1 MQWTS
6 DPIRHLRTTLFA
18 TLVASSSLTHADLFF
33 SEYVEGSSN
42 NKALEIYNNTG
53 ASVDLSAYEVQ
64 MFFNGNTNAALTIAL
79 QGTLPDGEVYVL
91 AHSAAHPD
99 ILAVADQT
107 NGAGWFNGDDAV
119 ALLYGGNPIDVI
131 GQIGVDPGSQWGTGD
146 TATANKTL
154 RRMTS
159 VTEGNADGYD
169 AFDPAQQWQG
179 FAQDTFADL
188 GQYADNS
195 DPGTTEEC
203 GMPATRIH
211 TIQGDGASSS
221 FIGTTQTI
229 EGVVVGDFQ
238 GSDRLSGF
246 FVQEEDSDRDNNP
259 LTSEGIFI
267 FDSTNAMTINAGDL
281 VRITGNVSE
290 YFNMTQIT
298 AASMQVCATGV
309 SVTPSVLVLPVTT
322 LSDLER
328 HEGMAIVVQ
337 QDLTV
342 TENYNLGRYG
352 ELVLSADG
360 RLFNPTQVATP
371 GAAAQAVAVQN
382 SLRRILLD
390 DGSGRQNPAVIPY
403 PAPELSAYNTVRSG
417 DRVIGLQGVL
427 HYSFD
432 EYRIQPT
439 STPIFVP
446 DNARTPEP
454 DLPGSGSL
462 KIASF
467 NVLNYFNGDGL
478 GGGFPTSRGAN
489 TPEEFARQRAK
500 IIAALVAM
508 DADIVGLIE
517 IENDGYGP
525 HSAIQ
530 DLVNGLYDAGLDYA
544 VVNPGVAQIG
554 TDEITVG
561 FIYKPAT
568 VELVNASAILD
579 SSVDPRFVDNKNRPV
594 LAQSF
599 REIATQGVVTLAVTH
614 LKSKGSD
621 CNDLS
626 DPDTGDGQGN
636 CNLTR
641 TAAAEAMVDWLASD
655 PTDSNDTDV
664 LIMGDLN
671 AYAKEDPITTIEA
684 AGYVNLLK
692 DFSGDLAYSYVF
704 TGLAGYLDHAL
715 ASNSLRSQVTGAVD
729 WHINADEPRV
739 LDYNE
744 EFKTPQQVISLY
756 SPETWRASD
765 HDPLII
771 ELALTAPQPEAV
783 RGDFNQH
790 QKINGKDLKLL
801 LRNLGKKI
809 TDSNGQFDLNDDGRI
824 SLLDMLI
831 WTLWLAQSKHS

>member
-6 DPIRHLRTTLFA
+6 DPIRLLRH
-18 TLVASSSLTHADLFF
+18 TLVVALLSSSSLASADLFF
-33 SEYVEGSSN
+33 SEYIEGSSN

-53 ASVDLSAYEVQ
+53 TTVDLSAYEVQ
-64 MFFNGNTNAALTIAL
+64 MFFNGNLNAALTIAL

-91 AHSAAHPD
+91 VHSAAHPD

-159 VTEGNADGYD
+159 ITEGDGYD
-169 AFDPAQQWQG
+169 AFDPAQQWDG
-179 FAQDTFADL
+179 FAQDTFAGL
-188 GQYADNS
+188 GQYSDNS
-195 DPGTTEEC
+195 NPGTTEEC
-203 GMPATRIH
+203 GMPATKIH
-211 TIQGDGASSS
+211 TIQGEGATSS

-238 GSDRLSGF
+238 GSGRLSGF

-259 LTSEGIFI
+259 RTSEGIFI
-267 FDSTNAMTINAGDL
+267 FDNTNAMTINAGDR

-322 LSDLER
+322 LSDLES
-328 HEGMAIVVQ
+328 HEGMSIVVQ

-360 RLFNPTQVATP
+360 RLFNPTQIATP
-371 GAAAQAVAVQN
+371 GAAAQAVAAQN
-382 SLRRILLD
+382 NLRRILLD

-403 PAPELSAYNTVRSG
+403 PSPELSAYNTVRSG
-417 DRVIGLQGVL
+417 DRVTGLQGVL

-446 DNARTPEP
+446 DNLRSSAP
-454 DLPGSGSL
+454 DLPASGSL

-500 IIAALVAM
+500 IIAALVTM
-508 DADIVGLIE
+508 DADVVGLIE

-525 HSAIQ
+525 QSAIQ
-530 DLVNGLYDAGLDYA
+530 DLVDGLYDAGLDYA
-544 VVNPGVAQIG
+544 VVNPGVAQVG

-568 VELVNASAILD
+568 VELVNGSAILD
-579 SSVDPRFVDNKNRPV
+579 SSVDARFIDDKNRPV
-594 LAQSF
+594 LAQTF

-641 TAAAEAMVDWLASD
+641 TAAAEAMADWLASD
-655 PTDSNDTDV
+655 PTNSDDTDV

-671 AYAKEDPITTIEA
+671 AYAKEDPITTLET
-684 AGYVNLLK
+684 AGYINLLK
-692 DFSGDLAYSYVF
+692 EFSGDLAYSYVF

-715 ASNSLRSQVTGAVD
+715 ASSSLRNQVTGIAD

-744 EFKTPQQVISLY
+744 EFKTPEQVISLY
-756 SPETWRASD
+756 SPEAWRASD

-783 RGDFNQH
+783 RGDFNED
-790 QKINGKDLKLL
+790 QKINGKDLTLL

-809 TDSNGQFDLNDDGRI
+809 TDSNSQFDLNDDGRI
-824 SLLDMLI
+824 SLLDTLI
-831 WTLWLAQSKHS
+831 WALWLAQSKHS